1 MDANATT
8 PLLPEV
14 VEAMRPYWMER
25 FGNASSIHLDGQ
37 QARAA
42 VDRAR
47 ATLAEFFNC
56 HDAEVVFNSGGTEG
70 DNTAIFGLLRPGDHF
85 ITTSIEHS
93 AVLQAATRVAERGVE
108 TTFVAPGASGLIDPA
123 AIESALRPET
133 RLISVMLANNETG
146 VLQPV
151 EEIGKI
157 AKAAGVFFHIDAVQ
171 GAGKVSLDVR
181 RFGCHLCSVS
191 AHKMHGPKGVGAMF
205 VRRGTPIESLLVG
218 GSHERR
224 RRAGTENVP
233 GIVGLAKAAEL
244 AMHSLE
250 DGTMERLAVLRDR
263 LEAGI
268 LELPGTGVNGA
279 LSIGC
284 HPERVQRVEGPASS
298 SAPEGRHENSP
309 GQAQR
314 SPGKDANIDLAPR
327 RGAANAFVHQEPF
340 NSAHRVSRA
349 SNPANLLTRDHR
361 EAVANPLNDLPG
373 LSHSGERIGNIV
385 SPIDHVHGESDN
397 PIPRV
402 ANTTNIWFDHLEG
415 EALVIA
421 LDLKGVAV
429 SGGSACHSGAT
440 EPSHVL
446 LAMGLDKTRARASLR
461 FSLLKTA
468 TDADVDYALKV
479 IPEAV
484 AHLRAISPVAAGTAG

>member
-14 VEAMRPYWMER
+14 MEAMRPYWMER

-37 QARAA
+37 QAHSA

-85 ITTSIEHS
+85 VTTSTEHS
-93 AVLQAATRVAERGVE
+93 AILAAAERMASHGVQ
-108 TTFVAPGASGLIDPA
+108 TTFVAPRPSGLIDPA
-123 AIESALRPET
+123 EIRRALRPET

-151 EEIGKI
+151 EEIGRI
-157 AKAAGVFFHIDAVQ
+157 AREASVFFHIDAVQ
-171 GAGKVSLDVR
+171 GASKVKLDVR
-181 RFGCHLCSVS
+181 RFGCHLCSIS

-205 VRRGTPIESLLVG
+205 VRRGTPIESLMVG

-244 AMHSLE
+244 AMLSLE
-250 DGTMERLAVLRDR
+250 DGTIDRVAALRDR

-268 LELPGTGVNGA
+268 LELPDTGVNGA
-279 LSIGC
+279 WDG
-284 HPERVQRVEGPASS
+284 G
-298 SAPEGRHENSP
+298 
-309 GQAQR
+309 
-314 SPGKDANIDLAPR
+314 
-327 RGAANAFVHQEPF
+327 EP
-340 NSAHRVSRA
+340 V
-349 SNPANLLTRDHR
+349 
-361 EAVANPLNDLPG
+361 
-373 LSHSGERIGNIV
+373 
-385 SPIDHVHGESDN
+385 
-397 PIPRV
+397 PRV
-402 ANTTNIWFDHLEG
+402 ANTTNIWFDQLEG

-446 LAMGLDKTRARASLR
+446 VAMGLNKTRARASLR

-468 TDADVDYALKV
+468 TDADVDYVLKV
-479 IPEAV
+479 VPEAV
-484 AHLRAISPVAAGTAG
+484 EHLRAISPVAAGTLG

>member
-1 MDANATT
+1 VGYGKEETDAVRRVYMDANATT

-25 FGNASSIHLDGQ
+25 FGNASSIHLHGQ

-47 ATLAEFFNC
+47 ETLAEFFNC
-56 HDAEVVFNSGGTEG
+56 HAAEVVFNSGGTEG
-70 DNTAIFGLLRPGDHF
+70 DNTAICGLLRPGDHL

-93 AVLQAATRVAERGVE
+93 AILEAARRLAGRGVE
-108 TTFVAPGASGLIDPA
+108 TSFVAPQPSGLIDPEE
-123 AIESALRPET
+123 IRRALRLET

-146 VLQPV
+146 VLQPI
-151 EEIGKI
+151 EEIGEI
-157 AKAAGVFFHIDAVQ
+157 TRTGGAFFHIDAVQ
-171 GAGKVSLDVR
+171 GAGKVGLDVR
-181 RFGCHLCSVS
+181 RFGCHLCSIS

-205 VRRGTPIESLLVG
+205 VRRGTPIEPLLVG

-224 RRAGTENVP
+224 RRAGTENAP

-244 AMHSLE
+244 AMQSLE
-250 DGTMERLAVLRDR
+250 DGTIPRLAALRDR

-268 LELPGTGVNGA
+268 LRIAGTGVNG
-279 LSIGC
+279 GWDGDV
-284 HPERVQRVEGPASS
+284 PV
-298 SAPEGRHENSP
+298 
-309 GQAQR
+309 
-314 SPGKDANIDLAPR
+314 
-327 RGAANAFVHQEPF
+327 
-340 NSAHRVSRA
+340 
-349 SNPANLLTRDHR
+349 
-361 EAVANPLNDLPG
+361 
-373 LSHSGERIGNIV
+373 
-385 SPIDHVHGESDN
+385 
-397 PIPRV
+397 PRV

-446 LAMGLDKTRARASLR
+446 MAMGLDKTRARASLR

-468 TDADVDYALKV
+468 TEADVDYVLQV
-479 IPEAV
+479 VPEAV
-484 AHLRAISPVAAGTAG
+484 EHLRQLSPVAAGTAG

>member
-14 VEAMRPYWMER
+14 VEAMRPYWIEC

-37 QARAA
+37 HAHSA

-85 ITTSIEHS
+85 ITSSIEHS
-93 AVLQAATRVAERGVE
+93 AVLRAADRMAQFGVE
-108 TTFVAPGASGLIDPA
+108 VTFIPPTPSGLIDPVE
-123 AIESALRPET
+123 IERALRPQT

-157 AKAAGVFFHIDAVQ
+157 AAQASAYFHIDAVQ
-171 GAGKVSLDVR
+171 GAGKLPIDVR
-181 RFGCHLCSVS
+181 RIGCHLCSIS

-205 VRRGTPIESLLVG
+205 VRRGTPLDSLLVG
-218 GSHERR
+218 GTHERR

-250 DGTMERLAVLRDR
+250 DGTIERVAALRDR

-268 LELPGTGVNGA
+268 LQLDGTGVNGFE
-279 LSIGC
+279 L
-284 HPERVQRVEGPASS
+284 
-298 SAPEGRHENSP
+298 
-309 GQAQR
+309 
-314 SPGKDANIDLAPR
+314 
-327 RGAANAFVHQEPF
+327 
-340 NSAHRVSRA
+340 
-349 SNPANLLTRDHR
+349 
-361 EAVANPLNDLPG
+361 
-373 LSHSGERIGNIV
+373 
-385 SPIDHVHGESDN
+385 
-397 PIPRV
+397 PRV

-421 LDLKGVAV
+421 LDLKGIAV

-446 LAMGLDKTRARASLR
+446 MAMGLDKTRARSSLR

-468 TDADVDYALKV
+468 TDADVDHVLQV
-479 IPEAV
+479 LPEAV